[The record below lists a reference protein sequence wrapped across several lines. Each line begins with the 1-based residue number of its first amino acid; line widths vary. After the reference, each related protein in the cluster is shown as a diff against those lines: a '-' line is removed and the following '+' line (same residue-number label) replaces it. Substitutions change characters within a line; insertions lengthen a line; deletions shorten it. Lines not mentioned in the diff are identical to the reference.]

1 MDPSFTKRGW
11 GDLLFISGDFFSML
25 SIFVETSCNRYNRD
39 ECESCHVYEPLMEH
53 PVSEWHL
60 TVKQARNMAE
70 KIKRVDVLNVLAQQE
85 INLTGGE
92 ASQNPDIVEICKVFQ
107 TVTPH
112 VCLHTNLDMLSEDSK
127 RWLRLQDVMKLGG
140 RVDITLYPTAWET
153 SQKHFLK
160 ELLRRQD
167 KLIINVVYENLDH
180 LKSQIHLLLNFFKGR
195 GASYEHVTEL
205 LETYSTKVESL
216 LREHP
221 HCDEKLFTVAMGD
234 TEAFASKPEF
244 TLGLSL
250 LPAFGVDKNGHRAM
264 TSLPF
269 PRDNY
274 LIGCPAARGS
284 IDIMTIQQN
293 GEMTPCCD
301 VGNLKC
307 QPRFG
312 NVFNDSPEQIMEKME
327 GSMKV
332 LAEGI
337 RKNHENLKTGN
348 AGKLV
353 EEGIPPYCQ

>member
-1 MDPSFTKRGW
+1 
-11 GDLLFISGDFFSML
+11 ML

-39 ECESCHVYEPLMEH
+39 ECEFCHVYEPLMEH

-60 TVKQARNMAE
+60 TAQQARVMAD
-70 KIKRVDVLNVLAQQE
+70 KIQRVEVLNTLAQQE

-112 VCLHTNLDMLSEDSK
+112 VCLHTNLDMLSEKSK
-127 RWLRLQDVMKLGG
+127 RWQRLLGIMDLGG
-140 RVDITLYPTAWET
+140 RVDITLYPTAWER

-160 ELLRRQD
+160 EMLKLQN
-167 KLIINVVYENLDH
+167 KLIVNVVYESLADLQN
-180 LKSQIHLLLNFFKGR
+180 QIGLLLNLFKEKN
-195 GASYEHVTEL
+195 YTHVTEL
-205 LETYSTKVESL
+205 LKTYAGKIETLTNN
-216 LREHP
+216 HP
-221 HCDEKLFTVAMGD
+221 NCDEKLFTVSMGD

-244 TLGLSL
+244 IFGISL
-250 LPAFGVDKNGHRAM
+250 LPAFDIDKNGYRAM

-269 PRDNY
+269 PRDKY

-284 IDIMTIQQN
+284 IDVMTIQQN

-307 QPRFG
+307 KPKFG
-312 NVFNDSPEQIMEKME
+312 NVLHDSPEQIMEIME

-332 LAEGI
+332 LASGI
-337 RKNHENLKTGN
+337 RKNHENVKTGK
-348 AGKLV
+348 AGERV
-353 EEGIPPYCQ
+353 QEGIPPYCS